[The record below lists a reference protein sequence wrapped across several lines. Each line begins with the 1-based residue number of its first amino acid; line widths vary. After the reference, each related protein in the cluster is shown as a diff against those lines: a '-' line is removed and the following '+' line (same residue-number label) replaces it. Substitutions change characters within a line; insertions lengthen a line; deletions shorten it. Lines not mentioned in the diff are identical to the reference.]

1 MTTPLCKITHSVKSI
16 VGSVERR
23 LLALV
28 ALLMLLS
35 PSLVP
40 ASVAKSSDPKLT
52 ISDGL
57 YLVVAADRAKKHL
70 LPLQDNQIVVLNDF
84 RLLEPLERE
93 TPIFLK
99 LQKAP
104 FVPLLINGKPLED
117 KEEGS
122 NKPRLQLTLEDE
134 QIEPLKQFTA
144 TNLGKTV
151 AIVIGGEVVST
162 HKIRTAITGGRL
174 QITRCTKHGCET
186 LYTRLLKKRD

>member
-1 MTTPLCKITHSVKSI
+1 
-16 VGSVERR
+16 
-23 LLALV
+23 
-28 ALLMLLS
+28 
-35 PSLVP
+35 
-40 ASVAKSSDPKLT
+40 
-52 ISDGL
+52 
-57 YLVVAADRAKKHL
+57 

-134 QIEPLKQFTA
+134 QIEPLKQFTD